1 MLHHFALGSCDEE
14 ADIPD
19 EDLHSLFQQWVKKGI
34 PVHAATPPLYSFR
47 LENSVPPPSLVHE
60 VQSRDDIGQ
69 IPIGHQDLEWLDSCM
84 SFFKCG
90 LRWSVKKK
98 ATRHTFRPGC

>member
-34 PVHAATPPLYSFR
+34 PMHATTPPLYSFR

-69 IPIGHQDLEWLDSCM
+69 IPIGHQDLEWHRQLYE
-84 SFFKCG
+84 FFQVVCG
-90 LRWSVKKK
+90 GV
-98 ATRHTFRPGC
+98 